1 MKCAQCGAL
10 IREASGFCD
19 ACGARVKVSDL
30 SSNSVQQNDEVQEGK
45 VDINLELI
53 PANMRA
59 EIEEKYKDNPIL
71 KEQIYNKII
80 QMMIQKQQ
88 EAAVQGVPAT
98 PTSTDVNNSGN
109 EGIHNAKVTEEK
121 STSTK
126 PEEVKS
132 ENIPEAK
139 KGLISSKDKR
149 KDKAS
154 TNKQEVA
161 EKVTTP
167 KRDRSKKSPS
177 RNTQSISE
185 PTNIF
190 SAIVL
195 MVKNPVLSTNDL
207 EWCMSSRNVISD
219 AIKLVIGGA
228 IMTAISFNVIAIR
241 MIHALIV
248 MFGDFFILMGSSVIS
263 SSNAEDVTNDIM
275 QTPFMQDTGFKI
287 IMYPLLSHIILIVL
301 MSLMIIGVYKVIKK
315 QDVTFNDCIMC
326 MLTPLSILFVGKIL
340 VFLLAFVSGTL
351 AAYAYVLLM
360 PITVVVMIFQLIN
373 LLGVSTFNIYT
384 VPILYIVSALVR
396 NTVIMG
402 LIKGSMSAY
411 TLYF

>member
-1 MKCAQCGAL
+1 
-10 IREASGFCD
+10 
-19 ACGARVKVSDL
+19 
-30 SSNSVQQNDEVQEGK
+30 
-45 VDINLELI
+45 
-53 PANMRA
+53 
-59 EIEEKYKDNPIL
+59 
-71 KEQIYNKII
+71 
-80 QMMIQKQQ
+80 
-88 EAAVQGVPAT
+88 
-98 PTSTDVNNSGN
+98 
-109 EGIHNAKVTEEK
+109 
-121 STSTK
+121 
-126 PEEVKS
+126 
-132 ENIPEAK
+132 
-139 KGLISSKDKR
+139 
-149 KDKAS
+149 
-154 TNKQEVA
+154 
-161 EKVTTP
+161 
-167 KRDRSKKSPS
+167 
-177 RNTQSISE
+177 
-185 PTNIF
+185 
-190 SAIVL
+190 

-219 AIKLVIGGA
+219 AIKLVVGGA

-241 MIHALIV
+241 MIHALMV

>member
-59 EIEEKYKDNPIL
+59 EIEEKYKDDPIL

-88 EAAVQGVPAT
+88 EAAVQGVPAA

-109 EGIHNAKVTEEK
+109 EGIHNAKVTEE
-121 STSTK
+121 
-126 PEEVKS
+126 VKS

-139 KGLISSKDKR
+139 KGLISSKDKRKDKR

-219 AIKLVIGGA
+219 AIKLVVGGA

>member
-59 EIEEKYKDNPIL
+59 EIEEKYKDDPIL

-109 EGIHNAKVTEEK
+109 EGIHNAKVTEE
-121 STSTK
+121 
-126 PEEVKS
+126 VKS

-139 KGLISSKDKR
+139 EGLISSKDKR

-219 AIKLVIGGA
+219 AIKLVVGGA

-241 MIHALIV
+241 MIHALMV

>member
-109 EGIHNAKVTEEK
+109 EGIHNAKVTEE
-121 STSTK
+121 
-126 PEEVKS
+126 VKS

-241 MIHALIV
+241 MIHALMV